1 MLHTGSTLTAEAGVS
16 LRVLMERM
24 GHRSIRAAS
33 GPRSL
38 TLPAVRKRPGR
49 VNDSQVGLRSGSVC
63 LCAGEPVYRDV
74 RE

>member
-1 MLHTGSTLTAEAGVS
+1 MLHTGTLTAESGVS

-38 TLPAVRKRPGR
+38 TLPVVRKRR
-49 VNDSQVGLRSGSVC
+49 
-63 LCAGEPVYRDV
+63 AW
-74 RE
+74 